1 MVNSDEHRKRSSKA
15 HEVGGHIGQI
25 YLLSGTGSPYEL
37 RIDPEGRWFHGGV
50 EIVRRNIMQL
60 FSRSLRRGKDGKYYV
75 QLGRDKAPVIVEDA
89 PFVVLRVE
97 EQPSAEL
104 RLLLSDGSKEIL
116 QPRTLV
122 FRDNNVPYCL
132 VRKNLKAK
140 FSRQAYYQ
148 LAKYIELDDA
158 TGSYYFHF
166 GRSRRKLNTSGRK

>member
-1 MVNSDEHRKRSSKA
+1 MVTSDERRRRSSRA
-15 HEVGGHIGQI
+15 HEVGGHIGQL

-60 FSRSLRRGKDGKYYV
+60 FSRGLRRGKDGKYYV
-75 QLGRDKAPVIVEDA
+75 RLGRDEAPVIVEDA

-97 EQPSAEL
+97 EQSPGKL
-104 RLLLSDGSKEIL
+104 RLLLSDGSDEIL

-122 FRDNNVPYCL
+122 FRDDNIPYCL
-132 VRKNLKAK
+132 VRKNLEAK

-148 LAKYIELDDA
+148 LAKYIEHDEA
-158 TGSYYFHF
+158 SGSYYFHV
-166 GRSRRKLNTSGRK
+166 GRSRRKLNISGQK